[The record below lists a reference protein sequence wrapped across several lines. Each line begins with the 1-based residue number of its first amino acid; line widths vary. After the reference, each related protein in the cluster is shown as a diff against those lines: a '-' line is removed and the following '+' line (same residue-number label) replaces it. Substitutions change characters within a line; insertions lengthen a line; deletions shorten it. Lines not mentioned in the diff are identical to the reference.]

1 MKGIYLDHAASAPL
15 LPEVAE
21 AMLDVMRGGPG
32 NPSSLHAFGR
42 AARARLTDARDRIA
56 ARLNCKPSEIVFT
69 SGGTESDNAAVIG
82 ASRALGRRGKTH
94 IVVSAIEHHAVLHAA
109 DALEREGFA
118 VTRVLPDSTGYI
130 DPAAVEEALRPET
143 GLVSVM
149 WANNEVG
156 TIQPI
161 HQIGG
166 RLKERGIVFHVDAV
180 QALGVLPIDLK
191 ETPAHLVSFSAH
203 KLGGPQG
210 IGALYIAAGTP
221 FESLIHG
228 GSQERKRRA
237 GTENVAAAW
246 GFARA
251 VELAVERMDQKVRRL
266 AALRDRLEALLIG
279 KLGPAGAIVN
289 GRIGSRLPHVTNIS
303 FIGADTETLLM
314 ALDLEGIAAASGS
327 ACSSGSLERSHVLKA
342 MGLPEERLKSAVRFS
357 FGPSNTM
364 EEIETA
370 AEKIATIADRLR
382 NK

>member
-21 AMLDVMRGGPG
+21 AMLDAMRGGPG

-56 ARLNCKPSEIVFT
+56 AQLNCKPSEIVFT

-82 ASRALGRRGKTH
+82 AARALRRRGKTH
-94 IVVSAIEHHAVLHAA
+94 VVVSAIEHHAVLHAA

-118 VTRVLPDSTGYI
+118 VTRVMPDSTGYI
-130 DPAAVEEALRPET
+130 EPAAVEEALRPDT

-156 TIQPI
+156 TIQPV
-161 HQIGG
+161 HAIGE
-166 RLKERGIVFHVDAV
+166 RLAARGIVFHVDAV
-180 QALGVLPIDLK
+180 QALGAVPIDLK
-191 ETPAHLVSFSAH
+191 ETPAGLVSFSAH

-210 IGALYIAAGTP
+210 IGALYIASGTP
-221 FESLIHG
+221 FEPLLHG

-237 GTENVAAAW
+237 GTENVAAAC
-246 GFARA
+246 GFALA
-251 VELAVERMDQKVRRL
+251 VELAAERRETKVRRL

-279 KLGPAGAIVN
+279 RLGPAGAIVN
-289 GRIGSRLPHVTNIS
+289 GRIGSRLPHLTNIS

-342 MGLPEERLKSAVRFS
+342 MGLPEERLRSAVRFS
-357 FGPSNTM
+357 FGPSNTL

>member
-21 AMLDVMRGGPG
+21 AMLDAMRAGPG

-42 AARARLTDARDRIA
+42 AARARLTDARDRMA
-56 ARLNCKPSEIVFT
+56 AALNCKPSELVFT

-82 ASRALGRRGKTH
+82 AARALRQKGKTH
-94 IVVSAIEHHAVLHAA
+94 VVVSAIEHHAVLHAA

-118 VTRVLPDSTGYI
+118 VTRVMPDSTGYI
-130 DPAAVEEALRPET
+130 DPAAVEEAIRPET

-156 TIQPI
+156 TIQPV
-161 HQIGG
+161 HRIGE
-166 RLKERGIVFHVDAV
+166 LLSSRGIVFHVDAV
-180 QALGVLPIDLK
+180 QALGAVPIDLGQ
-191 ETPAHLVSFSAH
+191 TPAQLVSFSAH

-221 FESLIHG
+221 FEPIIHG

-237 GTENVAAAW
+237 GTENVAAAC
-246 GFARA
+246 GFALA
-251 VELAVERMDQKVRRL
+251 VELAVERRETRNRRL
-266 AALRDRLEALLIG
+266 AALRDRLEALLIAR
-279 KLGPAGAIVN
+279 LGPGGAIVN

-370 AEKIATIADRLR
+370 AEKIATIAERLR

>member
-21 AMLDVMRGGPG
+21 AMLDAMRAGPG

-42 AARARLTDARDRIA
+42 AARARLTDARDRMA
-56 ARLNCKPSEIVFT
+56 AALNCKPSELVFT

-82 ASRALGRRGKTH
+82 AARALRRKGKTH
-94 IVVSAIEHHAVLHAA
+94 VVVSAIEHHAVLHAA

-118 VTRVLPDSTGYI
+118 VTRVMPDSTGYI
-130 DPAAVEEALRPET
+130 DPAAVEEAIRPET

-156 TIQPI
+156 TIQPV
-161 HQIGG
+161 HRIGE
-166 RLKERGIVFHVDAV
+166 LLSSRGIVFHVDAV
-180 QALGVLPIDLK
+180 QALGAVPIDLGQ
-191 ETPAHLVSFSAH
+191 TPAQLVSFSAH

-221 FESLIHG
+221 FEPIIHG

-237 GTENVAAAW
+237 GTENVAAAC
-246 GFARA
+246 GFALA
-251 VELAVERMDQKVRRL
+251 VELAVERRETRNRRL
-266 AALRDRLEALLIG
+266 AALRDRLEALLIAR
-279 KLGPAGAIVN
+279 LGPGGAIVN

-370 AEKIATIADRLR
+370 AEKIATIAERLR